1 MKGARTGYRL
11 QDEARP
17 GTLAKLAVEPLWPL
31 LGLMLG
37 GAWLGLPWFALNG
50 LAVGSPTKGR
60 ELLIA
65 GVGLLGSLLIAFGLL
80 SAWQAG
86 YIVSKEAMQYA
97 LLVLVVWKL
106 VIGYAL
112 FSLQSAT
119 IELYQY
125 YGGVLNRFG
134 LPVVLLGAFAL
145 RGPVLEL
152 LPSPLWY
159 LVVS

>member
-1 MKGARTGYRL
+1 MGSRSLYRL
-11 QDEARP
+11 EDEPRP
-17 GTLAKLAVEPLWPL
+17 GALARLAVEPLWPL

-50 LAVGSPTKGR
+50 IAVGSPSKGR

-65 GVGLLGSLLIAFGLL
+65 ALGLFGSLLISLALLYIWRTGYVESKSGL
-80 SAWQAG
+80 
-86 YIVSKEAMQYA
+86 QYA

-106 VIGYAL
+106 AIGYVL

-134 LPVVLLGAFAL
+134 LPVVLLGAFFL
-145 RGPVLEL
+145 RSLVIGL
-152 LPSPLWY
+152 LPSSLWY